1 MNSKLRNGRK
11 LSREFKKNIRKGA
24 SILLSM
30 AMVAGSVSLSDVSAV
45 TVSAAEKSATVNAA
59 TGSYVMGKDG
69 KINSSTV
76 FDKKTGYGFSD
87 FEYPDAAKDW
97 VGAVYYPREERV
109 TTGKASYV
117 SDGEGY
123 LAIESKVWTETE
135 KTGYGTFTYENT
147 STLDFALD
155 NADYKISVELVNP
168 TDKEL
173 TVSLEAENITKASGV
188 KVAAGKTVTQDI
200 TACLVDGV
208 LNIKFLETSAS
219 ATSESN
225 AAVGKVYVSK
235 VSISKSAEKTA
246 GEKPTIFIASDSTV
260 QTYESNYYPQTGWGQ
275 TLHNF
280 FGDFVEERECKD
292 CEYSQAQTYETV
304 NAIVENRAIGGRSS
318 KSFIEE
324 GKFDDLLEDV
334 KPGDY
339 VLVQWGHNDATTSR
353 PNRYVSPED
362 FGYWMQYYVDG
373 VTQRGATPIL
383 VTPVAR
389 YSYTTN
395 EDGTLKSFVG
405 NFEKYGDVMRKMA
418 KEQNIPIVDLTARS
432 TALCNEFGIE
442 GAKSL
447 FLMVEAGDYPEGAYA
462 GGANDS
468 THLQYYGAYK
478 FAQCVAEGIVDYA
491 NEGATDALDALAALV
506 VNKVPTKEPG
516 KVGNLAST
524 TVGASSVG
532 MSWDA
537 EDDSELYYIYRTV
550 LEDGQTIDD
559 VDFSNA
565 EKYSVSSKNKY
576 TDTACQ
582 AGVTY
587 VYAVRGF
594 NPKGLGELSNK
605 IQVTTKTAGWKFDI
619 NGDKNSIAKADGP
632 TESGWIGIGADKY
645 DKSVG
650 YGWITVPGA
659 GRDRGVQDNDSYS
672 EMGRDFTM
680 GDGEFAVD
688 LPNGDYEV
696 TCYGGDILPGTSST
710 KSSYSAEGKS
720 IGSISV
726 KQGVASATGTVR
738 VEDGQLNLTVGGTN
752 KYLNGFTITSIL
764 NAPSGLVAFEKA
776 VKGSSMS
783 FLLGF
788 NKVDEAVSYNVYRKS
803 TSDDSFK
810 LIKSFTTEDLKN
822 DENGCKSMTVALGE
836 SYEYYMTCITAD
848 GTESARSGIATVTA
862 LSENVKAPAA
872 PTNVVCVDPTASTV
886 GVKQTITISWDAAA
900 VENSDSGKVIKYIIY
915 RSAKAENEKGYKG
928 FEKVGESE
936 TTTFTDTYYDLDTNI
951 SYYYKVAAL
960 NAGGL
965 GEQSAVCKTPVTGT
979 LTQKNLEKYSDRAL
993 VAVNLAGEKGADSL
1007 ISATDSEGN
1016 TLTNG
1021 VYLSWRSFGADF
1033 DGNNNLTT
1041 TFTVYRDGSVIASDI
1056 KVTNLVDEGGTS
1068 ASTYKVVG
1076 SNDSIIGVNAVDT
1089 KCWEHQYLEL
1099 SLFAPADE
1107 TMPEYNGEVTTC
1119 DYSANDM
1126 SLGDLDGDGVLE
1138 LIVKWYPS
1146 NAKDN
1151 SGYGFTGKTFLD
1163 AYDVNWATGA
1173 VSLLY
1178 RIDMGINIRSGAHYT
1193 QFQVWDYDGDGKAE
1207 IAVKTA
1213 PGTTVLRPTDGT
1225 ANTLVEK
1232 EWIDVASSTLPTET
1246 ISAAND
1252 YRNSSGYVLSGPEY
1266 FTMFNGEDGSILDTT
1281 AFVPERGNVGAW
1293 GDAYGNRVDRFL
1305 SATAYLDGE
1314 KPYAVFSRGYYT
1326 RTCLTAYYVND
1337 EGKLDVYW
1345 AFDTNEAGS
1354 EYEAQGNHGLSVNDI
1369 DNDGK
1374 DEIIYGS
1381 LTIDHDGTVKYST
1394 GLGHGD
1400 AMHVSDWVAWND
1412 GLEIM
1417 DVHEHDDAAYHV
1429 EIHDAETGEIL
1440 MGYWTGKDTGRGVA
1454 ADIDPTSLGAEWWS
1468 IASPTYEGN
1477 DEPSWDSTDGEVYS
1491 TQSKLGALIK
1501 LADNTPASNASIFW
1515 DGDLLSE
1522 IQDHTFNKEAYAPTG
1537 VKLYKWD
1544 YENGKQVDLLSST
1557 EIWSSNGTKGN
1568 LGIIADFL
1576 GDWREEIIAR
1586 CADNKNNVRVY
1597 TTTIQTDYVVPC
1609 LLENLA
1615 YREGVA
1621 WENVGYNQPAN
1632 LSYLLSEGL
1641 ITSQLMAGQITKKS
1655 AEIAFTEASDGK
1667 YGHEVT
1673 GYKIYRAEGD
1683 GEFELID
1690 TISKD
1695 ELVEYVPG
1703 KVEPEEPEEVIL
1715 YSQDFES
1722 GESDFTYY
1730 AENFVSLAAD
1740 TASVNPNKSSYV
1752 LSVGQDGRDRRVQ
1765 SPALGVK
1772 DDATVELELRIDA
1785 PYKAKTSYFSLLGAA
1800 NSDKA
1805 NSEWLQSTAQ
1815 ILTIEATA
1823 GASDNTTWKSI
1834 LLNGVDVTDAL
1845 AADVSESG
1853 TGKTATTGW
1862 IKIKAGL
1869 DFTNKK
1875 ADVIISKAADDS
1887 VLYSAEVA
1895 FVNEVS
1901 GLEHIFLSSNKNGG
1915 RSFIDNIKIVDGIA
1929 DTLAEYVSA
1938 NQPAVISM
1946 PVAAGTTNEFS
1957 ASQESTTAE
1966 SAAEAT
1972 TEAAKTENDTTVE
1985 SNAADKTTDAA
1996 SGNNTKVDTEN
2007 ASSEAEEQVTSKAAE
2022 ETTDAAEP
2030 SAAENSS
2037 EESDAAE
2044 EATTV
2049 DATKPGE
2056 TEDASE
2062 SGAQENTATND
2073 AEETITDN
2081 TSEPAEADENTAD
2094 ATAGSAGA
2102 DEDTTDAAAE
2112 SAEADEDV
2120 TAESTESE
2128 TLTIALNN
2136 VRAVMASE
2144 NENADTVKYY
2154 SYVDKTT
2161 KPDTTY
2167 RYKIAAVVDGKTSFM
2182 SRAVE
2187 IHTLVD
2193 IKSVDVDAIV
2203 INDLI
2208 QDQVFAD
2215 GQTLSDLLPSQV
2227 KVIDS
2232 NDNEAMANIKWDVT
2246 NVDIKTVGEY
2256 EITGI
2261 IAGWD
2266 EPVVKKVNVIENR
2279 LTGYVAFDD
2288 VVVIVGNKP
2297 TLPGKIT
2304 ATFLNGQSV
2313 TSDVTW
2319 NTDLLDINTIG
2330 DYNLTG
2336 TSTLI
2341 TDAKLVV
2348 RVVDNYIVSLYTRYC
2363 EVNLGDADYKLPSD
2377 VNAVWADG
2385 TTSYVSAE
2393 WENTSVDVSTLG
2405 TTALSGTVEG
2415 FDKAAQ
2421 LQVMVKYPVAKRF
2434 DFGIE
2439 GSAVEDG
2446 WIGVAANVKAG
2457 KKTVDELG
2465 ITYSENTGY
2474 GFLDGSKVFEGRDD
2488 RLYKAGGQLADSVYR
2503 DYIIPDGNTFRVDVP
2518 NGKYVVEI
2526 VSGHGNKGNN
2536 TVTADVNGTSLS
2548 VKNGAQDYTI
2558 GEVAADV
2565 TDGHIDIKFT
2575 GTLCRTCAIVVRT
2588 VSVDGKDETEE
2599 PSTEEPTTEEPTT
2612 EEPSTEEPTQ
2622 PSTEKPSTE
2631 EPTQP
2636 STEKPSTEEPTQPS
2650 TEKPSTEAP
2659 TQPTTEEPS
2668 TEAPTQPSTE
2678 KPSTEAPTQPSTEKP
2693 STEAPTQPATEEP
2706 STEAPTQPTTEEPST
2721 EAPTQEPT
2729 TEAPADDD
2737 EPAEAP
2743 GEEVTEASSEAS
2755 VKVPDKTAGETKA
2768 QTQTQTQQAPAQTQQ
2783 AQKETT
2789 TKAPSKNI
2797 EYRGEAGKLSD
2808 DVINDVVKE
2817 KLGVKSAADVVDYL
2831 AKMITEDKGANTLLP
2846 DVDVDNTEVIDFVVK
2861 VKNSDGNWVEADEE
2875 ALSEGVDVFIPY
2887 PANTSKDG
2895 FEFVVGHL
2903 IMTGD
2908 KAGTMEYFKPEN
2920 TDEGLKIHIT
2930 SASPFIIGWT
2940 IIHNDEQPT
2949 TEAPTQPAAEATT
2962 ANSETSQ
2969 QTDNAAT
2976 SAAQE
2981 NVSTGSGITTVIVV
2995 LVIIMVIALAGIAV
3009 AMVYKKKNG
3018 KKNN

>member
-45 TVSAAEKSATVNAA
+45 TVSAAEKSTAVNAA

-76 FDKKTGYGFSD
+76 FDTKTGYGFSD

-219 ATSESN
+219 ATSESD

-235 VSISKSAEKTA
+235 VSISKAAEKTA

-788 NKVDEAVSYNVYRKS
+788 NTVDEAVSYNVYRKS

-810 LIKSFTTEDLKN
+810 VIKSFTTEDLKN

-848 GTESARSGIATVTA
+848 GTESARSDIATVTA
-862 LSENVKAPAA
+862 LSEDVKAPAA
-872 PTNVVCVDPTASTV
+872 PTNVVCVDPAASTV
-886 GVKQTITISWDAAA
+886 GVRQTITISWDAAA
-900 VENSDSGKVIKYIIY
+900 VENPDSGKVIKYIIY

-965 GEQSAVCKTPVTGT
+965 GEQSAVCRTPVTGT
-979 LTQKNLEKYSDRAL
+979 LTQQNLEKYSDRAL
-993 VAVNLAGEKGADSL
+993 VAVNLAGEKGADTL

-1076 SNDSIIGVNAVDT
+1076 SNDSAIGVNAVDT

-1266 FTMFNGEDGSILDTT
+1266 LTMFNGEDGSILDTT

-1400 AMHVSDWVAWND
+1400 AMHVSDWVSWND

-1440 MGYWTGKDTGRGVA
+1440 MGYYTGKDTGRGVA
-1454 ADIDPTSLGAEWWS
+1454 ADIDPTSLGGEWWS

-1522 IQDHTFNKEAYAPTG
+1522 IQDHTFNKDAYMPTG
-1537 VKLYKWD
+1537 VKIYKWD
-1544 YENGKQVDLLSST
+1544 YENSRQGDLLSST
-1557 EIWSSNGTKGN
+1557 EIWSGNGTKGN

-1586 CADNKNNVRVY
+1586 CADNKNNVRIY

-1673 GYKIYRAEGD
+1673 GYEIYRAEGD

-1695 ELVEYVPG
+1695 KLVEYVPG

-1730 AENFVSLAAD
+1730 AEDFVSLAAD

-1805 NSEWLQSTAQ
+1805 NSEWLQSNAQ

-1946 PVAAGTTNEFS
+1946 PVTAGTTNEFS

-1996 SGNNTKVDTEN
+1996 PGNNTKVDTEKV
-2007 ASSEAEEQVTSKAAE
+2007 SSEAEEQVTSKAAE
-2022 ETTDAAEP
+2022 ETTDAAVEVSEPEKATTTDAAEP

-2081 TSEPAEADENTAD
+2081 TSESAEADENTAD
-2094 ATAGSAGA
+2094 AAAGSAEA
-2102 DEDTTDAAAE
+2102 DENTADAAAGSAEADENTTDAAAG

-2246 NVDIKTVGEY
+2246 NVDIKAVGEY
-2256 EITGI
+2256 EIIGI

-2288 VVVIVGNKP
+2288 VIVIVGNKP
-2297 TLPGKIT
+2297 TLPSKIT

-2446 WIGVAANVKAG
+2446 WIGVAANVKTG
-2457 KKTVDELG
+2457 KKTVDELK

-2536 TVTADVNGTSLS
+2536 TVKADVNGTSIS

-2588 VSVDGKDETEE
+2588 VSVDGKDEPEE
-2599 PSTEEPTTEEPTT
+2599 PSTEEPTTEEPT
-2612 EEPSTEEPTQ
+2612 Q
-2622 PSTEKPSTE
+2622 PSTE

-2659 TQPTTEEPS
+2659 TQPSTEEP
-2668 TEAPTQPSTE
+2668 TQPTTE
-2678 KPSTEAPTQPSTEKP
+2678 KPSTEAPTQPTTEKP
-2693 STEAPTQPATEEP
+2693 STET
-2706 STEAPTQPTTEEPST
+2706 PTQPTTEEPST

-2737 EPAEAP
+2737 EPAEVP
-2743 GEEVTEASSEAS
+2743 GEGVTEASSEAS

-2768 QTQTQTQQAPAQTQQ
+2768 QTSTQQAPAPTQQ
-2783 AQKETT
+2783 AQKAQKETT

-2808 DVINDVVKE
+2808 DVINDIVKQ

-2861 VKNSDGNWVEADEE
+2861 FKNSDGNWVEADEE

-2930 SASPFIIGWT
+2930 SASPFVIGWT

-2949 TEAPTQPAAEATT
+2949 TEAPTQPATEATT

>member
-219 ATSESN
+219 AKSESD

-235 VSISKSAEKTA
+235 VSISKAAEKTA

-304 NAIVENRAIGGRSS
+304 NVIVENRAIGGRSS

-324 GKFDDLLEDV
+324 GKLDDLLEDV

-491 NEGATDALDALAALV
+491 GEGASDALDALAALV

-550 LEDGQTIDD
+550 LEDGQTIDN

-848 GTESARSGIATVTA
+848 GTESARSDIATVTA

-965 GEQSAVCKTPVTGT
+965 GEQSAVCRTPVTGT
-979 LTQKNLEKYSDRAL
+979 LTQQNLEKYSDRAL
-993 VAVNLAGEKGADSL
+993 VAVNLAGEKGADTL

-1016 TLTNG
+1016 TLTKG
-1021 VYLSWRSFGADF
+1021 VYLSWRSFEADF
-1033 DGNNNLTT
+1033 DNDNNLTT

-1076 SNDSIIGVNAVDT
+1076 SNDSSIGVNAVDT

-1193 QFQVWDYDGDGKAE
+1193 QFQVWDYDGDGRAE

-1213 PGTTVLRPTDGT
+1213 PGTTVLKPTDGT

-1266 FTMFNGEDGSILDTT
+1266 LTMFNGEDGSILDTT

-1354 EYEAQGNHGLSVNDI
+1354 EYEAQGNHGLSVNDV

-1381 LTIDHDGTVKYST
+1381 LTVDHDGTVKYST

-1400 AMHVSDWVAWND
+1400 AMHVSDWVEWND

-1454 ADIDPTSLGAEWWS
+1454 ADIDPTSAGAEWWS

-1522 IQDHTFNKEAYAPTG
+1522 VQDHTFNKEAYAPTG

-1544 YENGKQVDLLSST
+1544 YENSRQVDLLSST

-1715 YSQDFES
+1715 YSQDFEDVS
-1722 GESDFTYY
+1722 SVDDLDFKLITAGNTAYQYWEKDTSTVNANTSDHVYG
-1730 AENFVSLAAD
+1730 
-1740 TASVNPNKSSYV
+1740 
-1752 LSVGQDGRDRRVQ
+1752 VGSRDRGDTGAQ
-1765 SPALGVK
+1765 KTGLDIKSN
-1772 DDATVELELRIDA
+1772 ATVEFDFKMDA
-1785 PYKAKTSYFSLLGAA
+1785 CASGKSSNISLLSGT
-1800 NSDKA
+1800 NKSTS
-1805 NSEWLQSTAQ
+1805 NWLDSSSQ
-1815 ILTIEATA
+1815 ILTICATA
-1823 GASDNTTWKSI
+1823 SGNGYWGSI
-1834 LLNGVDVTDAL
+1834 TINGEDITAKANVNNGTANG
-1845 AADVSESG
+1845 ESSGKG
-1853 TGKTATTGW
+1853 TGSLTRDTTGW
-1862 IKIKAGL
+1862 LHLTAGVNFETKTIDIILTRVSDGSEVYSGTISFVATSNVESL
-1869 DFTNKK
+1869 DSIFIAGGKYCG
-1875 ADVIISKAADDS
+1875 AA
-1887 VLYSAEVA
+1887 
-1895 FVNEVS
+1895 
-1901 GLEHIFLSSNKNGG
+1901 
-1915 RSFIDNIKIVDGIA
+1915 FIDNIKIVDGIA

-1966 SAAEAT
+1966 SAAESAT
-1972 TEAAKTENDTTVE
+1972 TEAAKTEKDTTVE
-1985 SNAADKTTDAA
+1985 SSAAEDKTTEAA
-1996 SGNNTKVDTEN
+1996 SEKNTKADAEEV
-2007 ASSEAEEQVTSKAAE
+2007 SSEEEVTSKAAE
-2022 ETTDAAEP
+2022 ETTDATVE
-2030 SAAENSS
+2030 SS
-2037 EESDAAE
+2037 EAE
-2044 EATTV
+2044 EATTA
-2049 DATKPGE
+2049 DAE
-2056 TEDASE
+2056 EAATEDAAE
-2062 SGAQENTATND
+2062 SSAEENTATTD
-2073 AEETITDN
+2073 AKETTQ
-2081 TSEPAEADENTAD
+2081 ADDSTTA
-2094 ATAGSAGA
+2094 
-2102 DEDTTDAAAE
+2102 DAAAE
-2112 SAEADEDV
+2112 STDAAEDV

-2128 TLTIALNN
+2128 SLTIALNN

-2144 NENADTVKYY
+2144 NAEEDTVKYY

-2256 EITGI
+2256 VITGI

-2288 VVVIVGNKP
+2288 VIVIVGNKP
-2297 TLPGKIT
+2297 TLPSKIT

-2330 DYNLTG
+2330 DYVLTG

-2446 WIGVAANVKAG
+2446 WIGVAANVKTG
-2457 KKTVDELG
+2457 KKTVDELK

-2536 TVTADVNGTSLS
+2536 TVKADVNGTSIS

-2588 VSVDGKDETEE
+2588 VSVDGKDEPEE
-2599 PSTEEPTTEEPTT
+2599 PSTET
-2612 EEPSTEEPTQ
+2612 
-2622 PSTEKPSTE
+2622 
-2631 EPTQP
+2631 
-2636 STEKPSTEEPTQPS
+2636 
-2650 TEKPSTEAP
+2650 
-2659 TQPTTEEPS
+2659 
-2668 TEAPTQPSTE
+2668 
-2678 KPSTEAPTQPSTEKP
+2678 
-2693 STEAPTQPATEEP
+2693 
-2706 STEAPTQPTTEEPST
+2706 
-2721 EAPTQEPT
+2721 PTQEPT

-2737 EPAEAP
+2737 EPAEVP
-2743 GEEVTEASSEAS
+2743 EASSEAS

-2768 QTQTQTQQAPAQTQQ
+2768 QTPTKQAPAPTQQAPK

-2817 KLGVKSAADVVDYL
+2817 KLGFKSVADVVDYL

-2861 VKNSDGNWVEADEE
+2861 VKDSDGNWVEADEE

-2949 TEAPTQPAAEATT
+2949 TEAPTQSATEATT

-2976 SAAQE
+2976 SAAQG
-2981 NVSTGSGITTVIVV
+2981 NVSTGNGITTVIVV